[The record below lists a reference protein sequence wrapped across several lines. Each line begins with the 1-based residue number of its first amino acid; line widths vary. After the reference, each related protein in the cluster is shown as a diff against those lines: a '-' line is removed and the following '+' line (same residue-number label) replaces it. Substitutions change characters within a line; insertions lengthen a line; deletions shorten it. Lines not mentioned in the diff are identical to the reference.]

1 MNGHPWQIIGRRRL
15 LCLSAAAL
23 GSVASLTACA
33 DSAGIT
39 PSTVSPPAP
48 AKTVTEPGVTSRHA
62 ASAPSAVLTLPATAG
77 TAFSVFLPST
87 GGLLAGWKILVPQ
100 FQAANPS
107 LKMEVSPTVD
117 VTKLQ
122 TFGQNAR
129 VAMFA
134 AHWGL
139 TTDLAVSA

>member
-1 MNGHPWQIIGRRRL
+1 
-15 LCLSAAAL
+15 
-23 GSVASLTACA
+23 
-33 DSAGIT
+33 
-39 PSTVSPPAP
+39 
-48 AKTVTEPGVTSRHA
+48 
-62 ASAPSAVLTLPATAG
+62 
-77 TAFSVFLPST
+77 
-87 GGLLAGWKILVPQ
+87 
-100 FQAANPS
+100 PS

-139 TTDLAVSA
+139 TTDLAVSAPSLQFSGGVVPHPPGGQNGAWQGGSPVPGRSAASIRR